1 MWLLDGEPAPSD
13 STITRFM
20 RGHLAEVIEDL
31 FYQFVAKLCK
41 IGEVKFRNLFVDGTK
56 IEAYANKYTFVWKK
70 AMEKEKYQL
79 SFRPYPTHTA
89 VITYIPPI
97 VSPIRF
103 ARSSFFARMSTSANA
118 G

>member
-31 FYQFVAKLCK
+31 FYQFVAKLCE

-56 IEAYANKYTFVWKK
+56 TEAYAN
-70 AMEKEKYQL
+70 
-79 SFRPYPTHTA
+79 
-89 VITYIPPI
+89 
-97 VSPIRF
+97 
-103 ARSSFFARMSTSANA
+103 SSMV

>member
-31 FYQFVAKLCK
+31 FYQFVAKICE

-56 IEAYANKYTFVWKK
+56 ILFLCCTRSQRWLLVMLF
-70 AMEKEKYQL
+70 
-79 SFRPYPTHTA
+79 SFLCGL
-89 VITYIPPI
+89 I
-97 VSPIRF
+97 V
-103 ARSSFFARMSTSANA
+103 NA
-118 G
+118 IL